1 MNLTPTHLEALYA
14 AKVCALEGNAFVPHD
29 DDAIFCEHL
38 ARHGWLIAEPQ
49 DNGDT
54 AYAWSAQA
62 ETALGLRALMDD
74 AQGRTN

>member
-1 MNLTPTHLEALYA
+1 MNFTDTQREALYV
-14 AKVCALEGNAFVPHD
+14 AKACALEGKAFVPHD
-29 DDAIFCEHL
+29 DDAIFCEDL

-49 DNGDT
+49 ANGDT

-74 AQGRTN
+74 AQSSVN